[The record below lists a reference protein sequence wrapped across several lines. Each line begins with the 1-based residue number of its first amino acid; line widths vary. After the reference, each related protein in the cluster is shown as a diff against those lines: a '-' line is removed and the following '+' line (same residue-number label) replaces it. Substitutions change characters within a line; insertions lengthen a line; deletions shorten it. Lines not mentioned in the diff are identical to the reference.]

1 MLGRLLAP
9 VLRSGLMRMWRL
21 SAWPPPRS
29 LTIWTSAPRRDCGEN
44 KWQHSRDLLPAL
56 HARLLAQLRACPT
69 SADAAFLAGDGGTD
83 AGLMGRLP
91 EALRRGSA
99 AWLRQ
104 HGGDGHAALANLA
117 FTLRAF
123 RECYLRPAEAPD
135 APPALR
141 SAAAPHQTLAAAAP
155 SLAATD
161 WARLR
166 RCTGAERAA
175 LAQNAGDGQGQRCMQ
190 WPTGRPSVSCES
202 SPDRA
207 RARSLRY

>member
-1 MLGRLLAP
+1 MLGRWLTS
-9 VLRSGLMRMWRL
+9 VLRNGPMYTHMWRL
-21 SAWPPPRS
+21 SAWPPTRS

-56 HARLLAQLRACPT
+56 HALLLAQLRACPT
-69 SADAAFLAGDGGTD
+69 SADAAFLAGDSGTD
-83 AGLMGRLP
+83 VGLMGRLP
-91 EALRRGSA
+91 EALQRGSV

-104 HGGDGHAALANLA
+104 HGGNGHAVLANLA
-117 FTLRAF
+117 FTLRAY
-123 RECYLRPAEAPD
+123 RECYLRPAEEAPD

-175 LAQNAGDGQGQRCMQ
+175 LAQNAGDGHG
-190 WPTGRPSVSCES
+190 
-202 SPDRA
+202 
-207 RARSLRY
+207 